1 MLSLTELLAKADI
14 AAPVMG
20 DGAVRIAGIAND
32 SRQVEKGFLFIA
44 ITGSKQDGAQ
54 YIDQAMAKGA
64 VAVISTTARA
74 LPVPHVQVA
83 DARPVTARLAAAF
96 YGRTPAHLF
105 AITGTDGKTSTADF
119 VRQLAGLLGHSAA
132 SIGTLGLRSPDETLN
147 AAFPANNTSPDPILL
162 QHTLQ
167 QLADAKVTH
176 VALEASSHGLDQ
188 HRLDGMRLTAAAYTN
203 LTRDHL
209 DYHGTVE
216 AYAAAKALLFTEVL
230 QPGTTAMLNRDDA
243 QFAPIS
249 AICQQRGVLVK
260 SFGVHAD
267 ADLRVLQVTPH
278 AGGLDA
284 VLMLEGARH
293 EISLPL
299 YGAFQLSNMLA
310 AMGLL
315 QASGASLSEMVA
327 LLPQLKG
334 VPGRLEKVAEKEGAP
349 LFVDYAHTPAALANI
364 LKTLRPHTQ
373 KKLHVVFGCGGDRDA
388 GKRPEM
394 GRAAT
399 EFADDVIVTD
409 DNPRSENPAAIRAA
423 ILAAAPGAKEMG
435 ERDEAIRFAVK
446 NTHAGD
452 VLVVAGKGHETS
464 QLIGSKAIHF
474 SDAEHIREAVR
485 Q

>member
-1 MLSLTELLAKADI
+1 MLSLTELVAKAGLVEARI
-14 AAPVMG
+14 VG

-32 SRQVEKGFLFIA
+32 SRQVQPGCLFIA
-44 ITGSKQDGAQ
+44 VTGSKNDGAQ
-54 YIDQAMAKGA
+54 YIDEAIAKGA
-64 VAVISTTARA
+64 VAVVSATTRA
-74 LPVPHVQVA
+74 LPVPQVQVA
-83 DARPVTARLAAAF
+83 DARPVTARIAAAF
-96 YGRTPAHLF
+96 YDRMPPYLF

-119 VRQLAGLLGHSAA
+119 VRQLALLLGHPAA
-132 SIGTLGLRSPDETLN
+132 SIGTLGLRSPDAEMN

-162 QHTLQ
+162 HRTLQ
-167 QLADAKVTH
+167 QLAAANVTH

-188 HRLDGMRLTAAAYTN
+188 HRVDGMRFAAAAYTN

-216 AYAAAKALLFTEVL
+216 AYAAAKMRLFSEVL
-230 QPGTTAMLNRDDA
+230 PAGSTAVLNRDDA
-243 QFAPIS
+243 QFDAVQ
-249 AICQQRGVLVK
+249 AVCARRGITVK
-260 SFGVHAD
+260 SFGQHAS
-267 ADLRVLQVTPH
+267 ADLRVVTVTPH

-284 VLMLEGARH
+284 ALVLDGVPH

-315 QASGASLSEMVA
+315 QAADESLAAMVK
-327 LLPQLKG
+327 LLPRLQG
-334 VPGRLEKVAEKEGAP
+334 VPGRLEKVAEKDGAP

-373 KKLHVVFGCGGDRDA
+373 RKLHVVFGCGGDRDA

-394 GRAAT
+394 GRAAV

-409 DNPRSENPAAIRAA
+409 DNPRSEAPAAIRAA
-423 ILAAAPGAKEMG
+423 ILAAAPGAKEIG
-435 ERDEAIRFAVK
+435 GRDEAIRYAVK
-446 NTHAGD
+446 QVRAGD

-464 QLIGSKAIHF
+464 QIIGSKAIHF
-474 SDAEHIREAVR
+474 SDAEHIREAL
-485 Q
+485 